1 MSHRQNNDLLA
12 VNPRA
17 ACPVLSEVASS
28 VRGMTEKSTVRTRE
42 MAFELKSQREQKEMT
57 LREVARRADWSASKV
72 SAWENGR
79 RISAIDA
86 AIYLAH
92 CGTKAAER
100 ARLLELTKP
109 PGDLYWVRP
118 YFDKLVDPMRS
129 LIIQEN
135 LADRIVSH
143 SPTAIPGMLQT
154 EDYVKE
160 LHELAGRY
168 TADRLKILVHARVD
182 RQRLLQRR
190 NPPRCLYF
198 LYERSLRTIVRD
210 PALMHEQ
217 LQYLVLST
225 NLPHC
230 SIRILPDSALPYHLV
245 GSRFTL
251 MEFAEHPP
259 VVYEETFAA
268 GLFIDDR
275 IAVEAFYVLATR
287 LEQAA
292 LSEGESREVLIRLA
306 DEYEHMKE

>member
-1 MSHRQNNDLLA
+1 
-12 VNPRA
+12 
-17 ACPVLSEVASS
+17 
-28 VRGMTEKSTVRTRE
+28 MTEKSTVRTRE
-42 MAFELKSQREQKEMT
+42 MACELKGQRELNRMS
-57 LREVARRADWSASKV
+57 LRELARRADWSASKV

-79 RISAIDA
+79 RISALDA

-118 YFDKLVDPMRS
+118 YFDKLVDPMKS

-135 LADRIVSH
+135 LAETIISH
-143 SPTAIPGMLQT
+143 SPTAVPGMLQT
-154 EDYVKE
+154 EDYVRE
-160 LHELAGRY
+160 LYELTGRY
-168 TADRLKILVHARVD
+168 TADRLKILVQARLD
-182 RQRLLQRR
+182 RQQLLQRR

-198 LYERSLRTIVRD
+198 VYERGLRTIVRD

-217 LQYLVLST
+217 LQYLVLAA

-230 SIRILPDSALPYHLV
+230 TIRVLPETALPYHLV
-245 GSRFTL
+245 GSRFTV
-251 MEFAEHPP
+251 MEFPEHPP
-259 VVYEETFAA
+259 VVYDETYAA

-292 LSEGESREVLIRLA
+292 LSEGESRQVLIRLA
-306 DEYEHMKE
+306 DEFERMKE